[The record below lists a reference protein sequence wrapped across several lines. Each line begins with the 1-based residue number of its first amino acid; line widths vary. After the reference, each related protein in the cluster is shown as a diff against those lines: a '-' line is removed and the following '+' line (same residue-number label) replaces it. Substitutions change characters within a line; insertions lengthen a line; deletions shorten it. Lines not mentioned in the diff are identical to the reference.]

1 MICVNGQVCRA
12 GHCPKIIENTRKTAQ
27 KSRKQALFPA
37 NPLIF
42 QMFYDFD
49 DNISN
54 RSKEWTKK
62 STLSFCITGI
72 FRQKG
77 GGNLWQEEMNMN
89 PGSRNF

>member
-1 MICVNGQVCRA
+1 MSLPQNHRK
-12 GHCPKIIENTRKTAQ
+12 HPENCTEIPQTGT
-27 KSRKQALFPA
+27 FPSK
-37 NPLIF
+37 PLDF
-42 QMFYDFD
+42 SDVLCYDFD

-77 GGNLWQEEMNMN
+77 GGNPWQEEMNMN

>member
-1 MICVNGQVCRA
+1 MTGNRGRPERRPLCRYFYD
-12 GHCPKIIENTRKTAQ
+12 
-27 KSRKQALFPA
+27 FPVK
-37 NPLIF
+37 PLIF
-42 QMFYDFD
+42 LAFYAMMLI

-77 GGNLWQEEMNMN
+77 GGNPWQEEMNMT
-89 PGSRNF
+89 PGSGNF